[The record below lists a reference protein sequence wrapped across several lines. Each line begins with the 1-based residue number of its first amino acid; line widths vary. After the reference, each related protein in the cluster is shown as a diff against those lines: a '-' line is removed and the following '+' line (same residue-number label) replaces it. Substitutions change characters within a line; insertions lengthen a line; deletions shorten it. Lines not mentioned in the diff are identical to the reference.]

1 MTIQKA
7 AERHLMALIPKVCE
21 SDMEVAELET
31 QVCELKAKIAAQ
43 QLAKRSNVNGENCER
58 TTKTS
63 RENCFSEKVDLLTK
77 NEIKIGDGGHLQ
89 REHMPSCVC
98 HLENFY

>member
-7 AERHLMALIPKVCE
+7 AEHHLMSLIPKVCE
-21 SDMEVAELET
+21 SDMEVAELEK

-43 QLAKRSNVNGENCER
+43 QLAKRSSVNGENYER
-58 TTKTS
+58 TTKTN
-63 RENCFSEKVDLLTK
+63 RENCISEKVNLLTK
-77 NEIKIGDGGHLQ
+77 NEVKIGDTGRLQ

-98 HLENFY
+98 HFENFY